1 MQRGRLIAIV
11 VGIAI
16 TVAFGAAFAFTSI
29 SPGTQDISPG
39 TQDILSVTEDILP
52 VTQDEVK
59 PAGTKEGRNIVVNIQ
74 EELGVSES
82 P

>member
-16 TVAFGAAFAFTSI
+16 AVAFGAAFAFTSL
-29 SPGTQDISPG
+29 PGTQGISSG

-52 VTQDEVK
+52 VIQDEVK